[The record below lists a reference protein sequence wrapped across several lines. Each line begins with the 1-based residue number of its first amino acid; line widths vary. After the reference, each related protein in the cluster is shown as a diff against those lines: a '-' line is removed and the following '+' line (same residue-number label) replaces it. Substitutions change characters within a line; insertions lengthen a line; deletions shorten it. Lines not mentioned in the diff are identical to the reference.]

1 MSTEAENGKKD
12 PQSKQWEV
20 WRDEYHPTRVFV
32 RVGVDVVSLSPKS
45 ASELSGEIF
54 SAGLKSSLAA
64 SLIKTGG
71 YDIFKKAKADGNKDG
86 DDDGQK

>member
-32 RVGVDVVSLSPKS
+32 RVGVDVVSLSSKA
-45 ASELSGEIF
+45 ASEMSGEIF
-54 SAGLKSSLAA
+54 TESLKAGITA
-64 SLIKTGG
+64 SLNRSG
-71 YDIFKKAKADGNKDG
+71 IF
-86 DDDGQK
+86 DGQK